1 MSHATLSSSKH
12 CKALLLGVSTLV
24 CLALSTP
31 AMATDF
37 VITSDN
43 GSTNGFGTEDGAT
56 AADIAD
62 DAINGDDTVSLGI
75 AIATGNNIGI
85 DTASTYEHVDRNTIT
100 VSNTGSITTTGED
113 AYGINTDEFNTTIV
127 SGSILTSGFNAHG
140 IRNDDYNNTTVSGSI
155 VTEGDEAIGIDNDR
169 FNTTIVSGS
178 ITTGGIY
185 ANGIE
190 IYERN
195 TLLLSGSILTSGDR
209 ASGINS
215 TESNDINVSGSITTG
230 GEFAHGIENNDYSNT
245 TVSGSIVT
253 EGDSAHGVRNWD
265 ANTMLLSG
273 SILTSGLN
281 SHGIDNDHFNT
292 NIVSGSITTTG
303 DNADGIY
310 NWGQANKTTI
320 SGTITTTGDNSHGI
334 RNDDDANKTTIS
346 GYVKATGANAAAL
359 YNEDGHGNSF
369 TLNEGATIIGDVLAK
384 DGATSS
390 ELIFNLG
397 SSTSYVYS
405 VSGKGA
411 GIGAGQ
417 WAFSDLDGRTQLVTT
432 SGIGCTTIAD
442 AGNDTCNLVTAVG
455 NGNAE
460 TQNELQFGTN
470 TSMIGSLS
478 LGGNTGGSAEV
489 KSVAQTS
496 KMDVWT
502 QVYSG
507 SLERDA
513 RTKQT
518 SFDADY
524 LGLTI
529 GTPVSFKDDTLN
541 LDLVFNMS
549 TTELDISPT
558 QDQEITAKSYNLGA
572 VFRDLAPST
581 GLEVDAYGF
590 IGHNSYDS
598 KRKVMNNQQATGS
611 ETVTASYSGMEVLV
625 GVDAQYSQAIDE
637 TLSFIGGVNASLSHE
652 KIGSY
657 SESKYYAWG
666 SRTMTQ
672 LTGGIAAGLEYE
684 KDGLTGFAT
693 LGLQRSHLTHGKS
706 ASYTNNGAA
715 GSNTDTSGAA
725 TYGTATAGFD
735 YAVDDNMNII
745 GTAGMSRASDGIKG
759 SSVSLSANWHF

>member
-1 MSHATLSSSKH
+1 MSHPTLSSSKH
-12 CKALLLGVSTLV
+12 CKVFLLGASTLV

-75 AIATGNNIGI
+75 AIATGTNIGI
-85 DTASTYEHVDRNTIT
+85 ETHHANTGDGGNTIT
-100 VSNTGSITTTGED
+100 VSDTGSITTTGD
-113 AYGINTDEFNTTIV
+113 NANGINNED
-127 SGSILTSGFNAHG
+127 
-140 IRNDDYNNTTVSGSI
+140 
-155 VTEGDEAIGIDNDR
+155 

-178 ITTGGIY
+178 ITTRGDGAYGIDNDDRNTTIVSGSITTTGVRN
-185 ANGIE
+185 AVGIAGDQRNTVLLSGSISTSGLSADGIE
-190 IYERN
+190 AESFNVIN
-195 TLLLSGSILTSGDR
+195 VSGSILTSGR
-209 ASGINS
+209 TAHGIVHDDLN
-215 TESNDINVSGSITTG
+215 TTNVSGSITTKG
-230 GEFAHGIENNDYSNT
+230 FGAYGINNN
-245 TVSGSIVT
+245 G
-253 EGDSAHGVRNWD
+253 D
-265 ANTMLLSG
+265 ANKT
-273 SILTSGLN
+273 T
-281 SHGIDNDHFNT
+281 
-292 NIVSGSITTTG
+292 VSGSITTTG
-303 DNADGIY
+303 DNA
-310 NWGQANKTTI
+310 
-320 SGTITTTGDNSHGI
+320 HGI
-334 RNDDDANKTTIS
+334 EHAGDANKTTIS
-346 GYVKATGANAAAL
+346 GNVKTTGANAAAL
-359 YNEDGHGNSF
+359 YNEAGNHSSF
-369 TLNEGATIIGDVLAK
+369 TLNEGAIIIGDVLASGSAFNSK
-384 DGATSS
+384 
-390 ELIFNLG
+390 LIFNLG
-397 SSTSYVYS
+397 SSTSYAYS
-405 VSGKGA
+405 VSGMGE
-411 GIGAGQ
+411 GNIGGG
-417 WAFSDLDGRTQLVTT
+417 WAFSDQDGRTQGVTT
-432 SGIGCTTIAD
+432 TGTGCATIAS
-442 AGNDTCNLVTAVG
+442 AYFDTCNLVTAVG

-478 LGGNTGGSAEV
+478 LGGNTGGSAEA

-518 SFDADY
+518 SFEADY
-524 LGLTI
+524 LGLTL

-581 GLEVDAYGF
+581 GLVVDAYGF
-590 IGHNSYDS
+590 MGHNSYDA

-625 GVDAQYSQAIDE
+625 GADAQYSQAIDE

-672 LTGGIAAGLEYE
+672 LTGGVAAGLEYE
-684 KDGLTGFAT
+684 KDALTGFAT

-725 TYGTATAGFD
+725 TYRTATAGFD

-759 SSVSLSANWHF
+759 SSVSLSANWQF

>member
-1 MSHATLSSSKH
+1 MSHPTLSSSKH
-12 CKALLLGVSTLV
+12 CKVFLLGASTLV

-43 GSTNGFGTEDGAT
+43 GSTNGFGTEDGAP
-56 AADIAD
+56 AADIAAG
-62 DAINGDDTVSLGI
+62 AINGDDTVSLGI

-85 DTASTYEHVDRNTIT
+85 QTTNEDNVVDGNTIT
-100 VSNTGSITTTGED
+100 VSDTGSITTTGFLVH
-113 AYGINTDEFNTTIV
+113 GILNDGDDNETNVSGNITTKNREGSGIINDGDDNETIV
-127 SGSILTSGFNAHG
+127 SGSIATEGYYAFAISNNGDDNETNVSGNITTKRSRGSG
-140 IRNDDYNNTTVSGSI
+140 IVIDGSNNGTIVSGSI
-155 VTEGDEAIGIDNDR
+155 ATEGDLADAITNNGDDNETI
-169 FNTTIVSGS
+169 FSGSITTKGNWSVAIWNNGVNNETIVSGS
-178 ITTGGIY
+178 ITTKG
-185 ANGIE
+185 N
-190 IYERN
+190 N
-195 TLLLSGSILTSGDR
+195 
-209 ASGINS
+209 
-215 TESNDINVSGSITTG
+215 
-230 GEFAHGIENNDYSNT
+230 AHGIWND
-245 TVSGSIVT
+245 G
-253 EGDSAHGVRNWD
+253 
-265 ANTMLLSG
+265 
-273 SILTSGLN
+273 
-281 SHGIDNDHFNT
+281 
-292 NIVSGSITTTG
+292 
-303 DNADGIY
+303 
-310 NWGQANKTTI
+310 
-320 SGTITTTGDNSHGI
+320 
-334 RNDDDANKTTIS
+334 DANKTTIS
-346 GYVKATGANAAAL
+346 GYVKATDPNTAVL
-359 YNEDGHGNSF
+359 YSGNGDGNSF

-384 DGATSS
+384 DDATNSK
-390 ELIFNLG
+390 LIFNLG
-397 SSTSYVYS
+397 SSTSYAYS

-411 GIGAGQ
+411 GIGLGQ
-417 WAFSDLDGRTQLVTT
+417 WAFSDQDGRTQGVTT
-432 SGIGCTTIAD
+432 TGIGCTTIAD

-478 LGGNTGGSAEV
+478 LGGNTGGSAEA

-524 LGLTI
+524 LGLTL

-581 GLEVDAYGF
+581 GLVVDAYGF
-590 IGHNSYDS
+590 MGHNSYDA

-625 GVDAQYSQAIDE
+625 GADAQYSQAIDE
-637 TLSFIGGVNASLSHE
+637 TLSFIGGVSASLSHE

-672 LTGGIAAGLEYE
+672 LTGGCCG
-684 KDGLTGFAT
+684 
-693 LGLQRSHLTHGKS
+693 
-706 ASYTNNGAA
+706 
-715 GSNTDTSGAA
+715 
-725 TYGTATAGFD
+725 
-735 YAVDDNMNII
+735 
-745 GTAGMSRASDGIKG
+745 RA
-759 SSVSLSANWHF
+759 

>member
-1 MSHATLSSSKH
+1 MSHPSLSSPKH
-12 CKALLLGVSTLV
+12 CKVFLLGASTLV
-24 CLALSTP
+24 CLALSSP

-37 VITSDN
+37 VITSDD
-43 GSTNGFGTEDGAT
+43 GSTNGVGTSDGGT
-56 AADIAD
+56 AAAIAD
-62 DAINGDDTVSLGI
+62 NAINGNDTVSLGI
-75 AIATGNNIGI
+75 AIETGDNEGI
-85 DTASTYEHVDRNTIT
+85 ISRNVNSFENGNTIT
-100 VSNTGSITTTGED
+100 VSDTGSIATTGVYAYGIDNDGNGHVTNVSGRITTEGAGAFGIHNNGDANETNVTGSIATAGSQAHGIFHYGDNNYTWVYGNITTTG
-113 AYGINTDEFNTTIV
+113 AASYGIGYQGSVNT
-127 SGSILTSGFNAHG
+127 S
-140 IRNDDYNNTTVSGSI
+140 Y
-155 VTEGDEAIGIDNDR
+155 
-169 FNTTIVSGS
+169 
-178 ITTGGIY
+178 
-185 ANGIE
+185 
-190 IYERN
+190 
-195 TLLLSGSILTSGDR
+195 
-209 ASGINS
+209 
-215 TESNDINVSGSITTG
+215 
-230 GEFAHGIENNDYSNT
+230 
-245 TVSGSIVT
+245 
-253 EGDSAHGVRNWD
+253 
-265 ANTMLLSG
+265 
-273 SILTSGLN
+273 
-281 SHGIDNDHFNT
+281 
-292 NIVSGSITTTG
+292 
-303 DNADGIY
+303 
-310 NWGQANKTTI
+310 I
-320 SGTITTTGDNSHGI
+320 SGTVKSTDPNT
-334 RNDDDANKTTIS
+334 AVLYS
-346 GYVKATGANAAAL
+346 GN
-359 YNEDGHGNSF
+359 GHGNSF
-369 TLNEGATIIGDVLAK
+369 RLNEGATIIGDVLAK
-384 DGATSS
+384 DDATNSK
-390 ELIFNLG
+390 LIFNLG
-397 SSTSYVYS
+397 SSTSYAYS

-411 GIGAGQ
+411 GTGAGQ
-417 WAFSDLDGRTQLVTT
+417 WVFSDLDERTQGVTT
-432 SGIGCTTIAD
+432 TGAGCATLGW

-460 TQNELQFGTN
+460 TQNELQFGAN

-502 QVYSG
+502 HVYSG

-524 LGLTI
+524 LGLTL

-572 VFRDLAPST
+572 VLRDLAPST
-581 GLEVDAYGF
+581 GLVVDGYGF
-590 IGHNSYDS
+590 IGHNSYDA

-611 ETVTASYSGMEVLV
+611 EIVTASYSGMEVLV

-672 LTGGIAAGLEYE
+672 LTGGVAAGLEYE
-684 KDGLTGFAT
+684 KEALTGFAT

-706 ASYTNNGAA
+706 ASYTNNGAV

-725 TYGTATAGFD
+725 TYRTATAGFD

-759 SSVSLSANWHF
+759 SSVSLSVNWQF

>member
-12 CKALLLGVSTLV
+12 CKALLLGASTLV

-43 GSTNGFGTEDGAT
+43 GSTNGVGTSDGGT
-56 AADIAD
+56 AAAIAD
-62 DAINGDDTVSLGI
+62 NAINGNDTVSLGI
-75 AIATGNNIGI
+75 AIETGDNEGI
-85 DTASTYEHVDRNTIT
+85 ISRNVNSFENGNTIT
-100 VSNTGSITTTGED
+100 VSDTGSIATTGVFAYGIDNDGNGHVTNVSGGITTEGAGAFGIHNNGDANETNLTGSIATAGSQAHGIFHYGDNNYTWVYGNITTTG
-113 AYGINTDEFNTTIV
+113 AASYGIGYQGSVNT
-127 SGSILTSGFNAHG
+127 S
-140 IRNDDYNNTTVSGSI
+140 Y
-155 VTEGDEAIGIDNDR
+155 
-169 FNTTIVSGS
+169 
-178 ITTGGIY
+178 
-185 ANGIE
+185 
-190 IYERN
+190 
-195 TLLLSGSILTSGDR
+195 
-209 ASGINS
+209 
-215 TESNDINVSGSITTG
+215 
-230 GEFAHGIENNDYSNT
+230 
-245 TVSGSIVT
+245 
-253 EGDSAHGVRNWD
+253 
-265 ANTMLLSG
+265 
-273 SILTSGLN
+273 
-281 SHGIDNDHFNT
+281 
-292 NIVSGSITTTG
+292 
-303 DNADGIY
+303 
-310 NWGQANKTTI
+310 I
-320 SGTITTTGDNSHGI
+320 SGTVKSTDPNT
-334 RNDDDANKTTIS
+334 AVLYS
-346 GYVKATGANAAAL
+346 GN
-359 YNEDGHGNSF
+359 GHGNSF
-369 TLNEGATIIGDVLAK
+369 RLNEGATIIGDVLAK
-384 DGATSS
+384 DDATNSK
-390 ELIFNLG
+390 LIFNLG
-397 SSTSYVYS
+397 SSTSYAYS

-411 GIGAGQ
+411 GTGAGQ
-417 WAFSDLDGRTQLVTT
+417 WAFSDLDERTQGVTT
-432 SGIGCTTIAD
+432 TGTGCTTLGW

-460 TQNELQFGTN
+460 TQNELQFGAN

-502 QVYSG
+502 HVYSG

-524 LGLTI
+524 LGLTL

-572 VFRDLAPST
+572 VLRDLAPST
-581 GLEVDAYGF
+581 GLVVDAYGF
-590 IGHNSYDS
+590 IGHNSYDA

-611 ETVTASYSGMEVLV
+611 EIVTASYSGMEVLV

-666 SRTMTQ
+666 SRTMAQ
-672 LTGGIAAGLEYE
+672 LTGGVAAGFEYE
-684 KDGLTGFAT
+684 KEALTGFAT

-706 ASYTNNGAA
+706 ASYTNNVAA

-725 TYGTATAGFD
+725 TYRTATAGFD

-745 GTAGMSRASDGIKG
+745 GIAGISRASDGIKG
-759 SSVSLSANWHF
+759 SSVSLSANWQF

>member
-113 AYGINTDEFNTTIV
+113 AHGIRNDEFNTTIV
-127 SGSILTSGFNAHG
+127 SGSILTSGVDAHG
-140 IRNDDYNNTTVSGSI
+140 IRNDEYNNTTVSGSI
-155 VTEGDEAIGIDNDR
+155 VTEGEDAIGLDDDR

-195 TLLLSGSILTSGDR
+195 TLLLSGSILTSG
-209 ASGINS
+209 
-215 TESNDINVSGSITTG
+215 
-230 GEFAHGIENNDYSNT
+230 
-245 TVSGSIVT
+245 
-253 EGDSAHGVRNWD
+253 
-265 ANTMLLSG
+265 
-273 SILTSGLN
+273 LN
-281 SHGIDNDHFNT
+281 SHGIDNDDFNT

-310 NWGQANKTTI
+310 NDGVNNKTTV
-320 SGTITTTGDNSHGI
+320 SGSITTTGDNSHGI
-334 RNDDDANKTTIS
+334 ENDDDANKTTIS

-384 DGATSS
+384 DDATSS

-417 WAFSDLDGRTQLVTT
+417 WAFSDLDGRSQLVTT

-581 GLEVDAYGF
+581 GLVVDAYGF
-590 IGHNSYDS
+590 IGHNSYDA

-611 ETVTASYSGMEVLV
+611 ETVTASYSGMEVLA

-672 LTGGIAAGLEYE
+672 LTGGIAAGIEYE

-759 SSVSLSANWHF
+759 SSVSLSANWYF

>member
-12 CKALLLGVSTLV
+12 CKVFLLGASTLV

-31 AMATDF
+31 AMAADF

-43 GSTNGFGTEDGAT
+43 GSTNGFGTEGGAP
-56 AADIAD
+56 AADIAAG
-62 DAINGDDTVSLGI
+62 AINGDDTVSLGI
-75 AIATGNNIGI
+75 AIAIPTFVANGSYAGI
-85 DTASTYEHVDRNTIT
+85 HTTNEDNAVDGNTIT
-100 VSNTGSITTTGED
+100 VSDTGSITTRGIYANGILSRGDDNETNVSGNITTEGD
-113 AYGINTDEFNTTIV
+113 TAYGILNYGDDNETNVSGNITTKNSQGSGIVIDGSNNGTIV
-127 SGSILTSGFNAHG
+127 SGSIATEGYYAFAIWNNG
-140 IRNDDYNNTTVSGSI
+140 DDNETIFSGSI
-155 VTEGDEAIGIDNDR
+155 TTKDNWSVGIYNAGV
-169 FNTTIVSGS
+169 NNETIVSGS
-178 ITTGGIY
+178 ITTK
-185 ANGIE
+185 
-190 IYERN
+190 
-195 TLLLSGSILTSGDR
+195 GD
-209 ASGINS
+209 N
-215 TESNDINVSGSITTG
+215 
-230 GEFAHGIENNDYSNT
+230 AHGIWNHGSNN
-245 TVSGSIVT
+245 
-253 EGDSAHGVRNWD
+253 E
-265 ANTMLLSG
+265 
-273 SILTSGLN
+273 
-281 SHGIDNDHFNT
+281 
-292 NIVSGSITTTG
+292 
-303 DNADGIY
+303 
-310 NWGQANKTTI
+310 TTI
-320 SGTITTTGDNSHGI
+320 SGNVTATAAVLYSSNGD
-334 RNDDDANKTTIS
+334 
-346 GYVKATGANAAAL
+346 
-359 YNEDGHGNSF
+359 GNSF

-384 DGATSS
+384 DDATNSK
-390 ELIFNLG
+390 LIFNLG
-397 SSTSYVYS
+397 SYTSYAYS

-411 GIGAGQ
+411 GTGAGQ
-417 WAFSDLDGRTQLVTT
+417 WAFSDLDGRTQGVTT
-432 SGIGCTTIAD
+432 TGTGCAPIAN

-478 LGGNTGGSAEV
+478 LGGNTGGSAEL

-524 LGLTI
+524 LGLTL

-581 GLEVDAYGF
+581 GLVVDAYGF
-590 IGHNSYDS
+590 IGHNSYDA

-611 ETVTASYSGMEVLV
+611 EIVTASYSGMEVLV
-625 GVDAQYSQAIDE
+625 GADAQYSQAIDE
-637 TLSFIGGVNASLSHE
+637 TLSFIGGVSASLSHE

-657 SESKYYAWG
+657 SESQYYAWG

-672 LTGGIAAGLEYE
+672 LTGGVAAGLEYE
-684 KDGLTGFAT
+684 KDALTGFAT
-693 LGLQRSHLTHGKS
+693 LGVQRSHLTHGKS

-715 GSNTDTSGAA
+715 GSTTDTSGAA
-725 TYGTATAGFD
+725 TYRTATAGFD

-759 SSVSLSANWHF
+759 SSVSLSANWQF

>member
-12 CKALLLGVSTLV
+12 CKVFLLGASTLV

-37 VITSDN
+37 VITRDD
-43 GSTNGFGTEDGAT
+43 GSTNGFGTEDGAP

-62 DAINGDDTVSLGI
+62 GAINGDDTVSLGI
-75 AIATGNNIGI
+75 AIATGTNIGI
-85 DTASTYEHVDRNTIT
+85 ETHHANTGDGGNTIT
-100 VSNTGSITTTGED
+100 VSDTGSITTTGD
-113 AYGINTDEFNTTIV
+113 NANGINNE
-127 SGSILTSGFNAHG
+127 H
-140 IRNDDYNNTTVSGSI
+140 
-155 VTEGDEAIGIDNDR
+155 

-178 ITTGGIY
+178 ITTGGDN
-185 ANGIE
+185 AKGINNDDRNTT
-190 IYERN
+190 IVSGSITTTGSRSAVGIAGDERN
-195 TLLLSGSILTSGDR
+195 TVLLSGSISTRGIASHGIDVDYSNTVLLSGSILTSGT
-209 ASGINS
+209 S
-215 TESNDINVSGSITTG
+215 
-230 GEFAHGIENNDYSNT
+230 AHGIKHEELNT
-245 TVSGSIVT
+245 T
-253 EGDSAHGVRNWD
+253 N
-265 ANTMLLSG
+265 
-273 SILTSGLN
+273 
-281 SHGIDNDHFNT
+281 
-292 NIVSGSITTTG
+292 VSGSITTTG
-303 DNADGIY
+303 DDAKGIFNY
-310 NWGQANKTTI
+310 GYGNETTV
-320 SGTITTTGDNSHGI
+320 SGSITTTGDSAHGI
-334 RNDDDANKTTIS
+334 FNYAMSSSLGHDANKTNIS
-346 GYVKATGANAAAL
+346 GYVKTTGANAAAL
-359 YNEDGHGNSF
+359 YNGPGNHSSF
-369 TLNEGATIIGDVLAK
+369 TLNEGAIIIGDVLAS
-384 DGATSS
+384 GSATHSK
-390 ELIFNLG
+390 LIFNLG
-397 SSTSYVYS
+397 SSTSYAYS
-405 VSGKGA
+405 VSGMGE
-411 GIGAGQ
+411 GNIGGG
-417 WAFSDLDGRTQLVTT
+417 WAFSDQDGRTQGVTT
-432 SGIGCTTIAD
+432 TGTGCATIAD
-442 AGNDTCNLVTAVG
+442 VGNDICNLVTAVG

-478 LGGNTGGSAEV
+478 LGGNTGGSAEA

-524 LGLTI
+524 LGLTL

-581 GLEVDAYGF
+581 GLVVDAYGF
-590 IGHNSYDS
+590 MGHNSYDA

-625 GVDAQYSQAIDE
+625 GADAQYSQAIDE
-637 TLSFIGGVNASLSHE
+637 TLSFIGGVSASLSHE

-672 LTGGIAAGLEYE
+672 LTGGVAAGLEYE
-684 KDGLTGFAT
+684 KDALTGFAT
-693 LGLQRSHLTHGKS
+693 LGVQRSHLTHGKS

-759 SSVSLSANWHF
+759 SSVSLSANWQF

>member
-1 MSHATLSSSKH
+1 MSHPTLSSSKH
-12 CKALLLGVSTLV
+12 CKVFLLGASTLV

-43 GSTNGFGTEDGAT
+43 GSTNGFGTEDGAP
-56 AADIAD
+56 AADIAAG
-62 DAINGDDTVSLGI
+62 AINGDDTVSLGI

-85 DTASTYEHVDRNTIT
+85 QTTNEDNVVDGNTIT
-100 VSNTGSITTTGED
+100 VSDTGSITTTGFLVH
-113 AYGINTDEFNTTIV
+113 GILNDGDDNETNVSGNITTKNREGSGIINDGDDNETIV
-127 SGSILTSGFNAHG
+127 SGSIATEGYYAFAISNNGDDNETNVSGNITTKRSRGSG
-140 IRNDDYNNTTVSGSI
+140 IVIDGSNNGTIVSGSI
-155 VTEGDEAIGIDNDR
+155 ATEGDLADAITNNGDDNETI
-169 FNTTIVSGS
+169 FSGSITTKGNWSVAIWNNGVNNETIVSGS
-178 ITTGGIY
+178 ITTKG
-185 ANGIE
+185 N
-190 IYERN
+190 N
-195 TLLLSGSILTSGDR
+195 
-209 ASGINS
+209 
-215 TESNDINVSGSITTG
+215 
-230 GEFAHGIENNDYSNT
+230 AHGIWND
-245 TVSGSIVT
+245 G
-253 EGDSAHGVRNWD
+253 
-265 ANTMLLSG
+265 
-273 SILTSGLN
+273 
-281 SHGIDNDHFNT
+281 
-292 NIVSGSITTTG
+292 
-303 DNADGIY
+303 
-310 NWGQANKTTI
+310 
-320 SGTITTTGDNSHGI
+320 
-334 RNDDDANKTTIS
+334 DANKTTIS
-346 GYVKATGANAAAL
+346 GYVKATDPNTAVL
-359 YNEDGHGNSF
+359 YSGNGDGNSF

-384 DGATSS
+384 DDATNSK
-390 ELIFNLG
+390 LIFNLG
-397 SSTSYVYS
+397 SSTSYAYS

-411 GIGAGQ
+411 GIGLGQ
-417 WAFSDLDGRTQLVTT
+417 WAFSDQDGRTQGVTT
-432 SGIGCTTIAD
+432 TGTGCAPIAD

-478 LGGNTGGSAEV
+478 LGGNTGGSAEA

-524 LGLTI
+524 LGLTL

-581 GLEVDAYGF
+581 GLVVDAYGF
-590 IGHNSYDS
+590 MGHNSYDA

-625 GVDAQYSQAIDE
+625 GADAQYSQAIDE
-637 TLSFIGGVNASLSHE
+637 TLSFIGGVSASLSHE

-657 SESKYYAWG
+657 SESKYFAWG

-672 LTGGIAAGLEYE
+672 LTGGVAAGLEYE
-684 KDGLTGFAT
+684 KDALTGFAT
-693 LGLQRSHLTHGKS
+693 LGVQRSHLTHGKS

-725 TYGTATAGFD
+725 TYRTATAGFD

-759 SSVSLSANWHF
+759 SSVSLSANWQF

>member
-1 MSHATLSSSKH
+1 MSHPTLSSSKH
-12 CKALLLGVSTLV
+12 CKVFLLGASTLV

-37 VITSDN
+37 VITRDD
-43 GSTNGFGTEDGAT
+43 GSTNGFGTEDGAP

-62 DAINGDDTVSLGI
+62 GAINGDDTVSLGI
-75 AIATGNNIGI
+75 AIATGTNIGI
-85 DTASTYEHVDRNTIT
+85 ETHHANIGDGGNTIT
-100 VSNTGSITTTGED
+100 VLDTGSITTTGDSTYGIYNDGDDNETTVSGGITTAGD
-113 AYGINTDEFNTTIV
+113 YAYGIYNDGDINDAGDSETTVSGGITTGGDYAYGIINVGDTNKTTI
-127 SGSILTSGFNAHG
+127 SGSITTTGDSAHA
-140 IRNDDYNNTTVSGSI
+140 IYNVGDTNKTTVSGSI
-155 VTEGDEAIGIDNDR
+155 VTEG
-169 FNTTIVSGS
+169 SQ
-178 ITTGGIY
+178 
-185 ANGIE
+185 
-190 IYERN
+190 
-195 TLLLSGSILTSGDR
+195 
-209 ASGINS
+209 
-215 TESNDINVSGSITTG
+215 
-230 GEFAHGIENNDYSNT
+230 AHGIFNYGDNNYT
-245 TVSGSIVT
+245 WVY
-253 EGDSAHGVRNWD
+253 
-265 ANTMLLSG
+265 
-273 SILTSGLN
+273 
-281 SHGIDNDHFNT
+281 
-292 NIVSGSITTTG
+292 GSITTTG
-303 DNADGIY
+303 AASYGIGHDGSFNATY
-310 NWGQANKTTI
+310 I
-320 SGTITTTGDNSHGI
+320 SGT
-334 RNDDDANKTTIS
+334 
-346 GYVKATGANAAAL
+346 VKATDPNTAVL
-359 YNEDGHGNSF
+359 YSGNGDGNSF

-384 DGATSS
+384 DDATNSK
-390 ELIFNLG
+390 LIFNLG
-397 SSTSYVYS
+397 SSTSYAYS

-411 GIGAGQ
+411 GIGLGQ
-417 WAFSDLDGRTQLVTT
+417 WAFSDQDGRTQGVTT
-432 SGIGCTTIAD
+432 TGTGCAPIAD

-478 LGGNTGGSAEV
+478 LGGNTGGSAEA

-524 LGLTI
+524 LGLTL

-581 GLEVDAYGF
+581 GLVVDAYGF
-590 IGHNSYDS
+590 MGHNSYDA

-625 GVDAQYSQAIDE
+625 GADAQYSQAIDE
-637 TLSFIGGVNASLSHE
+637 TLSFIGGVSASLSHE

-657 SESKYYAWG
+657 SESKYFAWG

-672 LTGGIAAGLEYE
+672 LTGGVAAGLEYE
-684 KDGLTGFAT
+684 KDALTGFAT
-693 LGLQRSHLTHGKS
+693 LGVQRSHLTHGKS

-725 TYGTATAGFD
+725 TYRTATAGFD

-759 SSVSLSANWHF
+759 SSVSLSANWQF